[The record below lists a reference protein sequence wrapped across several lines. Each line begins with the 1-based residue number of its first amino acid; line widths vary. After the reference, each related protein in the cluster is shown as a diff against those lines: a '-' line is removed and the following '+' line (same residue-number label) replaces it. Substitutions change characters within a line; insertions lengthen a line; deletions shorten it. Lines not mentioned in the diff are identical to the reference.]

1 MTRGGKPPPHIVAQL
16 VQRLGD
22 TRLNDEP
29 WPGIVGT
36 TFRLWT
42 TGTVNTAAKDSDD
55 GDGFWQP
62 MRLWRIMTEASEPAT
77 EVDDGWEGGEE
88 AAGEEAG
95 GVGGNTAEGSLY
107 REGV

>member
-1 MTRGGKPPPHIVAQL
+1 
-16 VQRLGD
+16 
-22 TRLNDEP
+22 
-29 WPGIVGT
+29 
-36 TFRLWT
+36 
-42 TGTVNTAAKDSDD
+42 
-55 GDGFWQP
+55 
-62 MRLWRIMTEASEPAT
+62 MTEAPEPAT